1 MENKKLWEAGK
12 WFIGVVLAY
21 LVTTL
26 LDLIPF
32 GKIFEQTKWEWVI
45 ENRFNIIEMIIFTIS
60 LIIIIGVFRLK
71 KSRENAIEKK
81 LKANNNFEN
90 PELGLK
96 VTWDMYMGT
105 IYDRDPHPCNIK
117 IYCTKH
123 PIPLLMK
130 SGCCM
135 DSDCQNANAH
145 FDEKRIKQLIQS
157 YLLNE
162 QDKLMMK

>member
-1 MENKKLWEAGK
+1 M
-12 WFIGVVLAY
+12 
-21 LVTTL
+21 
-26 LDLIPF
+26 
-32 GKIFEQTKWEWVI
+32 
-45 ENRFNIIEMIIFTIS
+45 
-60 LIIIIGVFRLK
+60 FRLK

-145 FDEKRIKQLIQS
+145 FDEKRIKQFIQS

-162 QDKLMMK
+162 RDKLVMK